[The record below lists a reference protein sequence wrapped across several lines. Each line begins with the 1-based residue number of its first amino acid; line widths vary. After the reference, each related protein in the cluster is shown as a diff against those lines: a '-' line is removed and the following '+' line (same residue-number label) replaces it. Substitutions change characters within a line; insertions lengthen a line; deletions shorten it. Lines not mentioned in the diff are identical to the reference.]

1 MRDSDPPPA
10 RPEGLRL
17 RDQAQSAGNFCVAGI
32 GASSGGLD
40 ACRKLLA
47 ALPAVTG
54 TAFILVQHL
63 DPTHASMMVELLG
76 SSTRMPVVQAVDGMM
91 IEPDHLYV
99 IPPGTYL
106 AARGGAL
113 HLSAPLARH
122 GARLP
127 FDFLLQSIAL
137 AYGRHAICIILSGT
151 GADGSI
157 GLLSVAAAGGLVI
170 AQDPADAAYQGM
182 PENAIATNKV
192 DLVLPTDAMAEAL
205 MTHSRQLRVTPAPS
219 DLSRV
224 IEYLRTSTAHDFT
237 LYKPGTLERRIARR
251 MELAGIGVTEME
263 RYLEMLKA
271 NAAERDQLVEDLL
284 INVTSFFRD
293 SATFQALAATVVPE
307 LVAAASADRAIRVWI
322 AGCSSGE
329 ETYSIAMLFREE
341 MSKTGSPAKLQVFA
355 SDVDPVAIASAR
367 EGIYPHAIA
376 AEVSPARL
384 ERFFVKD
391 DHVYRVSADLR
402 ANVVFTVQDLLA
414 DPPFSRLDLVSCRN
428 LLIYL
433 QPEAQARVMSVFNFA
448 LRQGGILLLGSA
460 ETVGPADGRFEVV
473 SKAAKLYRKT
483 AQTGPALLQYP
494 LSDASPAKVLARLTA
509 GRPQSRQM
517 ALAELCRRTMLE
529 RFAPAA
535 VLIDRK
541 FECLFSSG
549 PTERYLR
556 VAPGFPTHDLLAM
569 TRADARVRL
578 KSAITEALES
588 GQRVAA
594 PGGQTLNAPE
604 LPFNFDVQPLKTE
617 TEPLLLICF
626 IDAPAEERRRR
637 ARGPGPEAGLA
648 EELTH
653 ELQAVR
659 QELQQALR
667 SLEISAEEQNAIN
680 EEALSVT
687 EEYQSTNE
695 ELLTSKEELQSLN
708 EELTV
713 LNGQLQETVERQR
726 TTSNDLQNVLY
737 STDVATLFLDTSLN
751 IRFFT
756 PAATAVFKLIPG
768 DIGRPLTD
776 LYSHAGDRT
785 LPQDA
790 RKVLLTRQPIEREI
804 ETETGTWFNRRIM
817 PYRTDDN
824 GIGGVVITFTDIT
837 LRKQAAK
844 ALEEAT
850 QEAERANTA
859 KSRFLAAAS
868 HDLRQPLQ
876 TLTLLKGL
884 LGKIVDDV
892 PARKLLARLDETM
905 GAMSGMLNTLLDI
918 NQIDAGIVQPD
929 QTEFPINNLL
939 RRLRDEFTYHAEAQ
953 GLDLRVMPCGL
964 NVVSDPHL
972 LEQML
977 RNLVSN
983 ALKYTKSGRVL
994 LGCRRRG
1001 ATLNIEIWD
1010 TGIGIPADELR
1021 AIFDEYHQIDNA
1033 ARERSRGFGLGLS
1046 IVQRLGGLLKHRV
1059 QVRSVAGKGSVF
1071 TITVPALPGEV
1082 PAETAAESRPP
1093 AEAARPRASGS
1104 ILIIEDDPDIRELL
1118 AMFLTEEGYQTSAA
1132 AGGTEAFEMAMAGRA
1147 DPDLILAD
1155 YNLPDGLNG
1164 LQVASKLRVRLQR
1177 QIPVIVLTGDI
1188 STGTLRD
1195 IASENCTQLNKPMS
1209 LAELTEAIQRLL
1221 PMPAAPRPAPAAPPP
1236 GAAPVI
1242 YIVDDDAKIRQSIRA
1257 VLEEDG
1263 RLVESYSSCEA
1274 FLEAYQPGRDA
1285 CLLVDA
1291 YLPGMGGIE
1300 LLQQLSDT
1308 GLLPPAVM
1316 ITGHSDVRMAVQ
1328 AMKAGASDLIE
1339 KPIGREELLAAVN
1352 RALEQS
1358 VDSAKMIAW
1367 RDEAARHLATLT
1379 PRQRQ
1384 IMDMVLAGNP
1394 SKNIALD
1401 LNISQRTV
1409 ENHRAAIMA
1418 KTGAKSLPALAR
1430 LALAAS

>member
-1 MRDSDPPPA
+1 
-10 RPEGLRL
+10 
-17 RDQAQSAGNFCVAGI
+17 
-32 GASSGGLD
+32 
-40 ACRKLLA
+40 
-47 ALPAVTG
+47 
-54 TAFILVQHL
+54 
-63 DPTHASMMVELLG
+63 
-76 SSTRMPVVQAVDGMM
+76 
-91 IEPDHLYV
+91 
-99 IPPGTYL
+99 
-106 AARGGAL
+106 
-113 HLSAPLARH
+113 
-122 GARLP
+122 
-127 FDFLLQSIAL
+127 
-137 AYGRHAICIILSGT
+137 
-151 GADGSI
+151 
-157 GLLSVAAAGGLVI
+157 
-170 AQDPADAAYQGM
+170 
-182 PENAIATNKV
+182 
-192 DLVLPTDAMAEAL
+192 
-205 MTHSRQLRVTPAPS
+205 
-219 DLSRV
+219 
-224 IEYLRTSTAHDFT
+224 
-237 LYKPGTLERRIARR
+237 
-251 MELAGIGVTEME
+251 
-263 RYLEMLKA
+263 
-271 NAAERDQLVEDLL
+271 
-284 INVTSFFRD
+284 
-293 SATFQALAATVVPE
+293 
-307 LVAAASADRAIRVWI
+307 
-322 AGCSSGE
+322 
-329 ETYSIAMLFREE
+329 
-341 MSKTGSPAKLQVFA
+341 
-355 SDVDPVAIASAR
+355 
-367 EGIYPHAIA
+367 
-376 AEVSPARL
+376 
-384 ERFFVKD
+384 
-391 DHVYRVSADLR
+391 
-402 ANVVFTVQDLLA
+402 
-414 DPPFSRLDLVSCRN
+414 
-428 LLIYL
+428 
-433 QPEAQARVMSVFNFA
+433 
-448 LRQGGILLLGSA
+448 
-460 ETVGPADGRFEVV
+460 
-473 SKAAKLYRKT
+473 
-483 AQTGPALLQYP
+483 
-494 LSDASPAKVLARLTA
+494 
-509 GRPQSRQM
+509 
-517 ALAELCRRTMLE
+517 
-529 RFAPAA
+529 
-535 VLIDRK
+535 
-541 FECLFSSG
+541 
-549 PTERYLR
+549 
-556 VAPGFPTHDLLAM
+556 
-569 TRADARVRL
+569 
-578 KSAITEALES
+578 
-588 GQRVAA
+588 
-594 PGGQTLNAPE
+594 
-604 LPFNFDVQPLKTE
+604 
-617 TEPLLLICF
+617 
-626 IDAPAEERRRR
+626 
-637 ARGPGPEAGLA
+637 
-648 EELTH
+648 
-653 ELQAVR
+653 
-659 QELQQALR
+659 
-667 SLEISAEEQNAIN
+667 
-680 EEALSVT
+680 
-687 EEYQSTNE
+687 
-695 ELLTSKEELQSLN
+695 
-708 EELTV
+708 
-713 LNGQLQETVERQR
+713 
-726 TTSNDLQNVLY
+726 
-737 STDVATLFLDTSLN
+737 
-751 IRFFT
+751 
-756 PAATAVFKLIPG
+756 
-768 DIGRPLTD
+768 
-776 LYSHAGDRT
+776 
-785 LPQDA
+785 
-790 RKVLLTRQPIEREI
+790 
-804 ETETGTWFNRRIM
+804 
-817 PYRTDDN
+817 
-824 GIGGVVITFTDIT
+824 
-837 LRKQAAK
+837 
-844 ALEEAT
+844 
-850 QEAERANTA
+850 
-859 KSRFLAAAS
+859 
-868 HDLRQPLQ
+868 
-876 TLTLLKGL
+876 
-884 LGKIVDDV
+884 
-892 PARKLLARLDETM
+892 
-905 GAMSGMLNTLLDI
+905 
-918 NQIDAGIVQPD
+918 
-929 QTEFPINNLL
+929 
-939 RRLRDEFTYHAEAQ
+939 
-953 GLDLRVMPCGL
+953 
-964 NVVSDPHL
+964 
-972 LEQML
+972 
-977 RNLVSN
+977 
-983 ALKYTKSGRVL
+983 VL

>member
-1 MRDSDPPPA
+1 
-10 RPEGLRL
+10 
-17 RDQAQSAGNFCVAGI
+17 VAGI

-47 ALPAVTG
+47 GLPAVTG

-76 SSTRMPVVQAVDGMM
+76 SSTTMPVVQAADGMV

-99 IPPGTYL
+99 IPPGSYL

-113 HLSAPLARH
+113 YLSAPLAHH

-127 FDFLLQSIAL
+127 FDFLLQSLAQ
-137 AYGRHAICIILSGT
+137 AYGPRAICIVLSGT
-151 GADGSI
+151 GADGSL
-157 GLLSVAAAGGLVI
+157 GLLAVAAGGGLVI
-170 AQDPADAAYQGM
+170 AQDPNDAAYPSM
-182 PENAIATNKV
+182 PENAISSKHVN
-192 DLVLPTDAMAEAL
+192 LILPAARMAEAL
-205 MTHSRQLRVTPAPS
+205 ITHSRQVKETPAPS

-224 IEYLRTSTAHDFT
+224 IEFLRAHTAHDFT

-251 MELAGIGVTEME
+251 MGLAGIGANEMD
-263 RYLEMLKA
+263 RYLAMLEAKPE
-271 NAAERDQLVEDLL
+271 ERDLLVDDLL

-293 SATFQALAATVVPE
+293 PLTFKILADTVVPE
-307 LVAAASADRAIRVWI
+307 LVATAAAAADRPIRVWI

-341 MSKTGSPAKLQVFA
+341 MSKKGSLAKLQVFA
-355 SDVDPVAIASAR
+355 SDVDPVAINSAR
-367 EGIYPHAIA
+367 AGAYPHSIEA
-376 AEVSPARL
+376 AVSPARL
-384 ERFFVKD
+384 ERFFIKD
-391 DHVYRVSADLR
+391 ENTYRVTADLR
-402 ANVVFTVQDLLA
+402 AAVVFTVQDLLT
-414 DPPFSRLDLVSCRN
+414 DPPFSRIDLVSCRN
-428 LLIYL
+428 LLSYL
-433 QPEAQARVMSVFNFA
+433 QPEAQTRIMSVFNFA
-448 LRQGGILLLGSA
+448 LRNGGILLLGNA
-460 ETVGPADGRFEVV
+460 ENAGAADGRFEVI
-473 SKAAKLYRKT
+473 SKSAKLFRKT
-483 AQTGPALLQYP
+483 AQSKEAALLYP
-494 LSDASPAKVLARLTA
+494 LSDVSPARVLARLTA
-509 GRPQSRQM
+509 GRPQSRQI
-517 ALAELCRRTMLE
+517 ALGELCRRLMLE

-535 VLIDRK
+535 VLINQK
-541 FECLFSSG
+541 FECLVSTG

-556 VAPGFPTHDLLAM
+556 VAPGYPTHDVLAM
-569 TRADARVRL
+569 SRPDTRVRL
-578 KSAITEALES
+578 KAAVKEALETE
-588 GQRVAA
+588 QRVTMQGGHTLTA
-594 PGGQTLNAPE
+594 PAV
-604 LPFNFDVQPLKTE
+604 PFNFDVQLVNSE
-617 TEPLLLICF
+617 SEPLLLVCF
-626 IDAPAEERRRR
+626 IDAVVEERRRSP
-637 ARGPGPEAGLA
+637 RGTGPEAAHA
-648 EELTH
+648 EELQRELDAVRL
-653 ELQAVR
+653 ELQH
-659 QELQQALR
+659 ALR
-667 SLEISAEEQNAIN
+667 SLEISTEEQNAIN

-713 LNGQLQETVERQR
+713 LNGQLQETVERAR

-737 STDVATLFLDTSLN
+737 STDVATLFLDPNLK

-756 PAATAVFKLIPG
+756 PAATAVFKLISG
-768 DIGRPLTD
+768 DVGRPLTD
-776 LYSHAGDRT
+776 LYSYAGDRT

-790 RKVLLTRQPIEREI
+790 RKVLLTRVPIEREI
-804 ETETGTWFNRRIM
+804 ETEMATWFNRRIM

-824 GIGGVVITFTDIT
+824 GVGGVVITFTDIT
-837 LRKQAAK
+837 QRKQAAK

-850 QEAERANTA
+850 RDAERANTA

-884 LGKIVDDV
+884 LGKMVEDV

-918 NQIDAGIVQPD
+918 NQIDAGIVQPAHR
-929 QTEFPINNLL
+929 EFPINNLL
-939 RRLRDEFTYHAEAQ
+939 RRLRDEFIYHAEAQ
-953 GLDLRVMPCGL
+953 GLDLRVIPCGL
-964 NVVSDPHL
+964 KVVSDPHL
-972 LEQML
+972 LEQMV

-983 ALKYTKSGRVL
+983 SLKYTKSGRVL

-1001 ATLNIEIWD
+1001 ATISVEIWD
-1010 TGIGIPADELR
+1010 TGIGIPEAELR

-1033 ARERSRGFGLGLS
+1033 GRERSRGLGLGLS
-1046 IVQRLGGLLKHRV
+1046 IVQRLGTLLKHPV

-1071 TITVPALPGEV
+1071 TITVPALPGE
-1082 PAETAAESRPP
+1082 PAAALPSEPPVTAEP
-1093 AEAARPRASGS
+1093 ARPRASGS

-1118 AMFLTEEGYQTSAA
+1118 AMFLTEEGYQTSTAA
-1132 AGGTEAFEMAMAGRA
+1132 DGTEAFEMATAGRLK
-1147 DPDLILAD
+1147 PDLILAD

-1164 LQVASKLRVRLQR
+1164 LQVAAKLRVRLQR

-1221 PMPAAPRPAPAAPPP
+1221 PPRPAARAAPAEPN
-1236 GAAPVI
+1236 GAGGAPVI
-1242 YIVDDDAKIRQSIRA
+1242 YVVDDDSKIRHSIRA

-1263 RLVESYSSCEA
+1263 RTVESFSSSEA
-1274 FLEAYQPGRDA
+1274 FLEAYHPGRDA

-1300 LLQQLSDT
+1300 LLQQLSET

-1328 AMKAGASDLIE
+1328 AMKAGAKDLIE
-1339 KPIGREELLAAVN
+1339 KPLSRDDLLAAVN

-1358 VDSAKMIAW
+1358 VDSAKAIAW
-1367 RDEAARHLATLT
+1367 RDDAAKHLATLT

-1430 LALAAS
+1430 LALAASWRRERASAE

>member
-1 MRDSDPPPA
+1 MPDSDPPPA
-10 RPEGLRL
+10 KPEGLRL
-17 RDQAQSAGNFCVAGI
+17 RDQPPAGGHFCVAGI

-63 DPTHASMMVELLG
+63 DPTHASMMVELL
-76 SSTRMPVVQAVDGMM
+76 SSFTRMPVVQAVDGMM

-137 AYGRHAICIILSGT
+137 AYGRRAICIILSGT

-192 DLVLPTDAMAEAL
+192 DLVLRTDSMAEAL
-205 MTHSRQLRVTPAPS
+205 MTHGRQLRMTPEPT

-224 IEYLRTSTAHDFT
+224 IEHLRMNTAHDFT

-251 MELAGIGVTEME
+251 MELAGIGMTEME
-263 RYLEMLKA
+263 RYLEMLKT
-271 NAAERDQLVEDLL
+271 NPAERDQLVEDLL

-293 SATFQALAATVVPE
+293 AATFQALADTVVPE

-341 MSKTGSPAKLQVFA
+341 MSKTGSHAKLQVFA

-367 EGIYPHAIA
+367 DGIYPHAIET
-376 AEVSPARL
+376 EVSAERL
-384 ERFFVKD
+384 ARFFIRD

-433 QPEAQARVMSVFNFA
+433 QPEAQARVISVFNFA

-460 ETVGPADGRFEVV
+460 ETAGPPDGRFETV
-473 SKAAKLYRKT
+473 SKSAKLYRKIG
-483 AQTGPALLQYP
+483 QTGIASLQYP
-494 LSDASPAKVLARLTA
+494 LADASPARVLARLTA
-509 GRPQSRQM
+509 GRPQSRHM

-556 VAPGFPTHDLLAM
+556 VAPGYPTHDLLAM
-569 TRADARVRL
+569 TRADARGRL
-578 KSAITEALES
+578 KAAVTEALDS
-588 GQRVAA
+588 GQRVSV
-594 PGGQTLNAPE
+594 PGGATLNAPE
-604 LPFNFDVQPLKTE
+604 ISFNFDVQPLKSE

-637 ARGPGPEAGLA
+637 PRGAGPEAGHA
-648 EELTH
+648 GELEH
-653 ELQAVR
+653 ELQVVR

-737 STDVATLFLDTSLN
+737 STDVATLFLDTNLK

-776 LYSHAGDRT
+776 LYSYAGDRT

-790 RKVLLTRQPIEREI
+790 RKVLLTRAPIEREI
-804 ETETGTWFNRRIM
+804 ETETATWFNRRIM

-824 GIGGVVITFTDIT
+824 GVGGVVITFTDIT
-837 LRKQAAK
+837 QRKQAAK

-850 QEAERANTA
+850 REAERANTA

-884 LGKIVDDV
+884 LGKIIDDL

-918 NQIDAGIVQPD
+918 NQIDSGIVQPD

-953 GLDLRVMPCGL
+953 GLDLRVMPCGM

-972 LEQML
+972 LEQMM

-1001 ATLNIEIWD
+1001 TTLGIEIWD

-1021 AIFDEYHQIDNA
+1021 AIFEEYHQIDNA
-1033 ARERSRGFGLGLS
+1033 GRERSRGLGLGLS
-1046 IVQRLGGLLKHRV
+1046 IVQRLGALLKHQV

-1071 TITVPALPGEV
+1071 TITVPALPGEA
-1082 PAETAAESRPP
+1082 PAEAAPELPPP
-1093 AEAARPRASGS
+1093 AEAVRPKASGS

-1132 AGGTEAFEMAMAGRA
+1132 ADGTEAFEMAMSGKTN
-1147 DPDLILAD
+1147 PDLILAD

-1177 QIPVIVLTGDI
+1177 HIPVIVLTGDI

-1209 LAELTEAIQRLL
+1209 LAELTEAIERLL
-1221 PMPAAPRPAPAAPPP
+1221 PPPAPRPAPAGQS
-1236 GAAPVI
+1236 GASTPVI
-1242 YIVDDDAKIRQSIRA
+1242 YVVDDDAKVRQSIRA

-1263 RLVESYSSCEA
+1263 RLVESFSSCEA
-1274 FLEAYQPGRDA
+1274 FLEAYHPGRDA

-1291 YLPGMGGIE
+1291 YLPGMGGID
-1300 LLQQLSDT
+1300 LLQQLSNT

-1358 VDSAKMIAW
+1358 VDSAKVIAW
-1367 RDEAARHLATLT
+1367 RDDAAKHLATLT